1 MTVGTLIKH
10 LEKFDKNEI
19 VHLHAYDGEPVLFVV
34 AARNTSGVWLEAESD
49 SDMAA
54 EISARFEDAAEN
66 GIDESN
72 VYGLMLEQ
80 GINVDMVRKYMG
92 DEVANH
98 MQEYCNEHGI
108 I

>member
-19 VHLHAYDGEPVLFVV
+19 FHLHAYDGEPVLFVV

-54 EISARFEDAAEN
+54 EISARLEDAAEN